1 LETYDGDMTEVIRFS
16 FDPRCPWCYQT
27 SRWALRLQELERLE
41 LQWGVFC
48 LELNNFD
55 GDHDDFDPGRS
66 KSAPALR
73 TSVLVRDTEGQRA
86 CGSFYAAIGRRYFY
100 GLEDLSLP
108 ATLRGALSDIGLDAD
123 LYEQAMG
130 DDASWQTV
138 RAEHESL
145 VNETGAFGVPTLRL
159 DEGRGPSMFGP
170 VIKEVP
176 SDSDAIDLLNHTVW
190 LMRSA
195 NFYELKSGRPGL
207 PELPYIAKALADRA
221 AAAEGSARN

>member
-1 LETYDGDMTEVIRFS
+1 MSEAIQFS

-48 LELNNFD
+48 LELNNFE
-55 GDHDDFDPGRS
+55 GDYDAFDPCRS

-73 TSVLVRDTEGQRA
+73 TSVLVRETEGHRA

-100 GLEDLSLP
+100 ELEDLSLP
-108 ATLRGALSDIGLDAD
+108 TTIRAALSEIGLDPD
-123 LYEQAMG
+123 LYERAVG

-138 RAEHESL
+138 RTEHETL
-145 VNETGAFGVPTLRL
+145 VEETGAFGVPTLRL
-159 DEGRGPSMFGP
+159 DSGRGPSMFGP
-170 VIKEVP
+170 VIREVP
-176 SDSDAIDLLNHTVW
+176 SDDEAIELLNHTVW

-195 NFYELKSGRPGL
+195 NFYELKGGRPEL
-207 PELPYIAKALADRA
+207 PELPYIAKALAERA
-221 AAAEGSARN
+221 GASGSARS